1 MYVHKTMERICV
13 YFESWAAPWTNDPEK
28 FNLSQIQKPI
38 SIVNLSFARPACA
51 YVAGQKTWQGT
62 GLDFSQDFWVVCSA
76 IQILKKKGI
85 KVMLSVGGG
94 SYWSDPNV
102 VFKPEN
108 CVALMKDLG
117 CDGIDLDWE
126 VGEKYDY
133 QLTDAIK
140 NLKPF
145 MPQGTFLTFAGTSTG
160 AFGKTGNGDNYQG
173 MNIHAMVNQ
182 GGNVDWINIMAYDAG
197 PTYDPIGALECYRI
211 YYKGPL
217 LLGFEIGDMA
227 WGGYKITLANV
238 VNWTCRTLKESKDN
252 GVFIWA
258 YQKDPAGTPSVKD
271 IVTVASSLV

>member
-1 MYVHKTMERICV
+1 MCENKGMQRIAV
-13 YFESWAAPWTNDPEK
+13 YFESWAAPWTNDPAK
-28 FNLSQIQKPI
+28 FNLSQISKPI
-38 SIVNLSFARPACA
+38 SIVNLSFVHPTCT
-51 YVAGQKTWQGT
+51 YMAGQKNWEGT
-62 GLDFSQDFWVVCSA
+62 GLNFSQDFWVVSAA
-76 IQILKKKGI
+76 IQILKTKGI

-126 VGEKYDY
+126 VGQKYDY

-140 NLKPF
+140 NVNKF
-145 MPQGTFLTFAGTSTG
+145 MPLNTFLSFAGTSTG
-160 AFGKTGNGDNYQG
+160 AFGKTGNEDNYQG

-182 GGNVDWINIMAYDAG
+182 GGNVNWINIMAYDAG

-211 YYKGPL
+211 YFKGPL

-227 WGGYKITLANV
+227 WGGYKITLRDV
-238 VNWTCRTLKESKDN
+238 VNWTCRTLKDSQEN
-252 GVFIWA
+252 GIFIWA
-258 YQKDPAGTPSVKD
+258 LQKDAAGTPTVQD
-271 IVTVASSLV
+271 IITIASSLV